1 MNVSKRMRRFMILLC
16 SACFWAFSLQ
26 AQSSGSSVSAATD
39 LTPTSVSKPFE
50 WPVQLELRVPFAPT
64 VFQSS
69 SGSYALY
76 ELYLTN
82 FGATDL
88 HLTRIDILSADV
100 THPDSLAGF
109 GPAQLETM
117 MQPLDGAAQKSSSR
131 LVIAGGQCRIV
142 FVLIARAAGAHWPDR
157 LSHRV
162 TLENSMVQGAEI
174 TTHHDS
180 LQTLGAPVQGKGWLA
195 ADGPNNEEDNH
206 HRRGVIVLNGSTVD
220 SRRYAI
226 DWKMVK
232 DGSSFAG
239 DPRDVRSYY
248 AYDQPVLAVADGQV
262 LTARDGLPD
271 NTPGHGA
278 AFHPA
283 VPVTLETVAG
293 NNIVLA
299 LGRRQFAY
307 YMHLKPGSL
316 LVKAGDRVHKGD
328 VIAHIGSSGDAR
340 EPHLHFEVTDSS
352 TLLQGQGLPYEI
364 NHFAIIEQDGVPAP
378 RRNQLPVGGSV
389 IDFEK

>member
-1 MNVSKRMRRFMILLC
+1 MHPSFCFSLLAFC
-16 SACFWAFSLQ
+16 ACSLQ
-26 AQSSGSSVSAATD
+26 AQSSGSSRVSTGTG

-88 HLTRIDILSADV
+88 HLTKIEVLNADV
-100 THPDSLAGF
+100 TNANSLASF

-117 MQPLDGAAQKSSSR
+117 VQPLGGAAAQNASSR
-131 LVIAGGQCRIV
+131 LVIAGGQCQII
-142 FVLIARAAGAHWPDR
+142 FVLIARDAGARWPDR

-162 TLENSMVQGAEI
+162 TVENSIVQGAET

-180 LQTLGAPVQGKGWLA
+180 LHTLGAPVQGKGWLA
-195 ADGPNNEEDNH
+195 ADGPNNDVDNH
-206 HRRGVIVLNGSTVD
+206 HRRGVIILDGRSVD

-226 DWKMVK
+226 DWKVVK
-232 DGSSFAG
+232 GGSSFAG
-239 DPRDVRSYY
+239 DPSDVRSYY
-248 AYDQPVLAVADGQV
+248 AYDQPVFAVADGQV
-262 LTARDGLPD
+262 LVARDGLPN
-271 NTPGHGA
+271 NTPGHGT

-283 VPVTLETVAG
+283 VPVTLETIAG

-299 LGRRQFAY
+299 LGGGQFAY

-316 LVKAGDRVHKGD
+316 IAKAGDRVHKGD

-340 EPHLHFEVTDSS
+340 EPHLHFEVTDSP
-352 TLLQGQGLPYEI
+352 TLLVGQGLPYEI
-364 NHFAIIEQDGVPAP
+364 NHFAIIDRDGISASH
-378 RRNQLPVGGSV
+378 RNQLPVGGSV
-389 IDFEK
+389 IDFER